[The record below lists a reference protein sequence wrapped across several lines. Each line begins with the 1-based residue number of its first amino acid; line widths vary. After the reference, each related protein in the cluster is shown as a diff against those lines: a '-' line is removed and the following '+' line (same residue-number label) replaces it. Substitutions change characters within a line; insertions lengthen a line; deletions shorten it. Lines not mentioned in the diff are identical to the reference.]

1 MTVTGRD
8 QSPPLRNLFREKG
21 GCVREEKISPQSA
34 SQETYTGQSHGSG
47 RHLREQTMGISFLIF
62 SAQKIGLFVLDTEQP
77 SLPKS
82 IGRDG
87 IFVMP
92 SFYPLGIHLASP
104 VVDFKKKK
112 EEQPMTKRI
121 GSLLLALI
129 MTISLAVPA
138 MAVNETE
145 QTEEPTASTV
155 EPSAPTDADTS
166 APTPE
171 ETPDT
176 SDAKDEQPEAKKAPA
191 KAAVSVQSVQS
202 DLDAYFADLPLTAEA
217 QNGVSNLQWSVKNGI
232 LTSPKGFMQ
241 STRSLILTANA
252 DTHLTFEYKV
262 STEAKYDT
270 FTFTHNTTIVVNGV
284 SGIVD
289 WTLVELDV
297 KAGDTLTF
305 SYTKDSSGNKNDDC
319 IYLRNFT
326 AGEGIPITFH
336 ANGGTGEDYTQ
347 NIYGGKGTLKANT
360 FTCDGKVFAGWATSA
375 DGAAVYTDQAS
386 VTVTEA
392 LDLYACWADASTVTF
407 DNDGKTSTV
416 QAPTGAPIGSTLIP
430 SEGAKKGYQFDGW
443 FHDDTKLTAETVI
456 TEDITFTAKW
466 TPITYTIAFNAD
478 GDEGTMDSITA
489 TYDQEVTL
497 PACTF
502 TRAGYDFGGWSE
514 YKGSSSGSMTAK
526 NLASKQGASV
536 TLYAAWK
543 GQAVPVTIDY
553 NYEGSTPIQRTCV
566 VGQNYNYLR
575 LEDGSSKFS
584 AIEDP
589 TRIGWIFDG
598 WYDAAQDGNEITNQY
613 KFTDTTPM
621 TLYAHWVKGITVHFD
636 GNGYKGTIK
645 DKTVLVDKVFSSLPY
660 LTKSSY
666 PDNKALE
673 GWYTAKEGGEQVT
686 ADTKFTGDEVT
697 LYAHW
702 RDYQYVVKFNIKYSD
717 KATVTGT
724 MADFP
729 APFGKDV
736 TLPKC
741 TFTREGYRFAGW
753 ATSSYGSTVTYTDG
767 ATLNRAFEEDDWG
780 DGSEDGEIFNLYA
793 VWTETVFGQAYKD
806 IAAKLPTDNG
816 IRDTTALE
824 LPTSG
829 EGYTVNWSSSNT
841 DYLTDAGAVTLPE
854 TGSVTVTL
862 TATVTDTET
871 NETETKDYT
880 LTLYSLRQT
889 ETENALNAAAK
900 AMTGNLNPV
909 YGTDTNLIDFAS
921 KKLGD
926 KLNGITLTIKE
937 DATGNGGA
945 AVSKDGTITYY
956 FPQDTLSGSGTYF
969 YVPFVLE
976 KDGITVEKKWYTNIS
991 WDKCKLRTYL
1001 EQEIAAL
1008 TIPTEDVSEL
1018 SLPQVLKKDGNA
1030 LGWSNLTW
1038 TSSNEKVVKVGSAS
1052 SYNGDYKVTIYQT
1065 AVPTPVTLTATL
1077 KCNSVNGVSVT
1088 KSFDIVVAAGQG
1100 SDTVEE
1106 TLKQRMDAGFA
1117 KVGLRNW
1124 VTGEQMTPDADGV
1137 YTATEDILIPR
1148 TRDFGID
1155 GKYCPVSVTTSDNDV
1170 LEEPDVNNAARI
1182 WVYRDV
1188 PGGETKLVTMTV
1200 TMTDKASGVSVSRD
1214 FKIKVPALTQEEVDK
1229 EIALMEQV
1237 KAHYFDGI
1245 KANNPDKDH
1254 VTTNL
1259 HAFREAYLN
1268 EQNELTW
1275 VYHVDNMVNHG
1286 IVPVDMDGW
1295 YESEQWRTFRSSN
1308 PAIITHENLLVTQ
1321 PTSAKTV
1328 TITSW
1333 LSSETLG
1340 RYAEKHPDN
1349 AQLQKLHNQ
1358 VVTVSVIVPGTDGSE
1373 TPTDE
1378 RQTYSFTLYAPDGT
1392 QLIDCLLKDQLEGLT
1407 AVEVARTVL
1416 ENNGYQV
1423 IGGNYITAIV
1433 SPDGTKWSAGDDGDH
1448 SGWSYRINGKVTN
1461 SANLSNGDTIELFYT
1476 KDNTKET
1483 DHTNTP
1489 AAVARAIDAI
1499 GTVTKDSGDAIQAA
1513 RAAYDQLTDA
1523 QKSLIDQATVDKLT
1537 AAEKTWAD
1545 LNKPDEPKP
1554 PVEPT
1559 KPVANVIT
1567 AKSATKVTSGKA
1579 QSFQL
1584 SVKAKGGAK
1593 LTYQSDNKSVKVS
1606 KSGKV
1611 TIAKNFVGKATIT
1624 ITAGA
1629 TEAYTKTVK
1638 RVTVT
1643 VNPTGTTFRSVY
1655 NAKGKKLKAYWK
1667 KNSSISGYQLQYGT
1681 SKQFTNCKTVTLKSA
1696 KYTGAV
1702 RTKLSKGK
1710 TYYVRIRTY
1719 KKVGGKTYYSAWSK
1733 TRQVNIV
1740 R

>member
-1 MTVTGRD
+1 
-8 QSPPLRNLFREKG
+8 
-21 GCVREEKISPQSA
+21 
-34 SQETYTGQSHGSG
+34 
-47 RHLREQTMGISFLIF
+47 
-62 SAQKIGLFVLDTEQP
+62 
-77 SLPKS
+77 
-82 IGRDG
+82 
-87 IFVMP
+87 
-92 SFYPLGIHLASP
+92 
-104 VVDFKKKK
+104 
-112 EEQPMTKRI
+112 MTKRI

-138 MAVNETE
+138 MAVTETA
-145 QTEEPTASTV
+145 QTEDPTASTV
-155 EPSAPTDADTS
+155 ESTASTDADTS
-166 APTPE
+166 APTPD

-176 SDAKDEQPEAKKAPA
+176 SETEKDTDSREKKTAAKKAVA
-191 KAAVSVQSVQS
+191 KATVSVQSVQS

-456 TEDITFTAKW
+456 TEDVTFTAKW
-466 TPITYTIAFNAD
+466 TPITYTIAFDAD
-478 GDEGTMDSITA
+478 GGEGTMDSITA

-575 LEDGSSKFS
+575 QEDGSSKFS
-584 AIEDP
+584 AIPDP
-589 TRIGWIFDG
+589 TRTGWIFDG
-598 WYDAAQDGNEITNQY
+598 WYDAAQGGTEITNQY
-613 KFTDTTPM
+613 KFADTTPM
-621 TLYAHWVKGITVHFD
+621 TLYAHWVKG
-636 GNGYKGTIK
+636 
-645 DKTVLVDKVFSSLPY
+645 
-660 LTKSSY
+660 
-666 PDNKALE
+666 
-673 GWYTAKEGGEQVT
+673 
-686 ADTKFTGDEVT
+686 
-697 LYAHW
+697 
-702 RDYQYVVKFNIKYSD
+702 
-717 KATVTGT
+717 T

-729 APFGKDV
+729 APFGTDI

-741 TFTREGYRFAGW
+741 AFTREGYRFAGW
-753 ATSSYGSTVTYTDG
+753 ATSSYGSTAAYADEGTV
-767 ATLNRAFEEDDWG
+767 NRIFDDDDW

-793 VWTETVFGQAYKD
+793 LWEETVFGKAYKA
-806 IAAKLPTDNG
+806 IAAKLPTDNS

-829 EGYTVNWSSSNT
+829 DGYTVSWSSSNT
-841 DYLTDAGAVTLPE
+841 DYLTDTGAVTLPE
-854 TGSVTVTL
+854 TGSVAVTL
-862 TATVTDTET
+862 TATVTET
-871 NETETKDYT
+871 ATNQAQTKDYT

-889 ETENALNAAAK
+889 ETENALNAAVK

-926 KLNGITLTIKE
+926 KLNGIKLTIKE
-937 DATGNGGA
+937 DTTGNGGA
-945 AVSKDGTITYY
+945 GVSKDGTITYY
-956 FPQDTLSGSGTYF
+956 FNQDSLSGSGAYL

-976 KDGITVEKKWYTNIS
+976 KDGITAEQKWYTNLS
-991 WDKCKLRTYL
+991 WDKGKLRAYL

-1008 TIPTEDVSEL
+1008 SIDTEDVSEL
-1018 SLPQVLKKDGNA
+1018 SLPQVLKKDGNS

-1038 TSSNEKVVKVGSAS
+1038 TSSNEKVVKVGNAS
-1052 SYNGDYKVTIYQT
+1052 GYDGDYKVTIYKT

-1077 KCNSVNGVSVT
+1077 KCNSVDGVSVT
-1088 KSFDIVVAAGQG
+1088 KSFDIIVAAGTG

-1106 TLKQRMDAGFA
+1106 TLRQRMDAGFA

-1124 VTGEQMTPDADGV
+1124 VTGAQLTPDADGV
-1137 YTATEDILIPR
+1137 YTATEDIRIPR

-1155 GKYCPVSVTTSDNDV
+1155 GKYCPVSITTSDNDV

-1188 PGGETKLVTMTV
+1188 PGGTTKVVTMTV
-1200 TMTDKASGVSVSRD
+1200 TITDKASGVSVSRA

-1308 PAIITHENLLVTQ
+1308 PTIITHENLLVTQ

-1349 AQLQKLHNQ
+1349 VQLQKLHNQ
-1358 VVTVSVIVPGTDGSE
+1358 VVSVSVIVPGTDGSE

-1378 RQTYSFTLYAPDGT
+1378 RQTYAFTCYAPDGT
-1392 QLIDCLLKDQLEGLT
+1392 QLIDCLLRDQPEGMT
-1407 AVEVARTVL
+1407 AVDAARKVL
-1416 ENNGYQV
+1416 EANGYQV

-1448 SGWSYRINGKVTN
+1448 SGWSYRINGKVTD

-1476 KDNTKET
+1476 KDYTQEA

-1489 AAVARAIDAI
+1489 ASVARAIEAI

-1545 LNKPDEPKP
+1545 LNKPDEP
-1554 PVEPT
+1554 T

-1567 AKSATKVTSGKA
+1567 AKSAAKVTSGKV

-1584 SVKAKGGAK
+1584 SAKAKGGAK
-1593 LTYQSDNKSVKVS
+1593 LTYRSDNKSVKVS

-1629 TEAYTKTVK
+1629 TKDYTKTVK
-1638 RVTVT
+1638 RITVT

-1655 NAKGKKLKAYWK
+1655 NAKSQKLKAYWK
-1667 KNSSISGYQLQYGT
+1667 KNSSVSGYQLQYGT

-1696 KYTGAV
+1696 NCTGAV
-1702 RTKLSKGK
+1702 RTKLRKGK

-1733 TRQVNIV
+1733 TRQVKIV

>member
-1 MTVTGRD
+1 
-8 QSPPLRNLFREKG
+8 
-21 GCVREEKISPQSA
+21 
-34 SQETYTGQSHGSG
+34 
-47 RHLREQTMGISFLIF
+47 
-62 SAQKIGLFVLDTEQP
+62 
-77 SLPKS
+77 
-82 IGRDG
+82 
-87 IFVMP
+87 
-92 SFYPLGIHLASP
+92 
-104 VVDFKKKK
+104 
-112 EEQPMTKRI
+112 MTKRI

-138 MAVNETE
+138 MAVTETA
-145 QTEEPTASTV
+145 QTEEATASTV
-155 EPSAPTDADTS
+155 EPITPTDADTS
-166 APTPE
+166 APAPE

-176 SDAKDEQPEAKKAPA
+176 SETEKDTDSKEKKTAPKKAVAPLA
-191 KAAVSVQSVQS
+191 SLPTVAEYFSSLPFTANPGSGTTQWKTASLDGETVLSSGSKGKANSTST
-202 DLDAYFADLPLTAEA
+202 LTLTA
-217 QNGVSNLQWSVKNGI
+217 
-232 LTSPKGFMQ
+232 T
-241 STRSLILTANA
+241 A

-262 STEAKYDT
+262 STEAKYDK
-270 FTFTHNTTIVVNGV
+270 FTLTHGSTTVVNGV
-284 SGIVD
+284 SGIID

-297 KAGDTLTF
+297 KNGDTLTF
-305 SYTKDSSGNKNDDC
+305 SYKKDSSGDQNDDC
-319 IYLRNFT
+319 VSLRNFT
-326 AGEGIPITFH
+326 AGAGIPITFH

-360 FTCDGKVFAGWATSA
+360 FTCAGKVFAGWATSA
-375 DGAAVYTDQAS
+375 DGTAVYTDKAS

-407 DNDGKTSTV
+407 DNNGKTSTV
-416 QAPTGAPIGSTLIP
+416 QAPTGAPIGGALIP
-430 SEGAKKGYQFDGW
+430 SEGTKTGYQFNGW
-443 FHDDTKLTAETVI
+443 FHGDTQLTAETVI
-456 TEDITFTAKW
+456 TEDVTFTAKW

-478 GDEGTMDSITA
+478 GGEGTMDSIPA

-497 PACTF
+497 PECAF

-526 NLASKQGASV
+526 NLTAKQGATV

-566 VGQNYNYLR
+566 VGQNYNYIR
-575 LEDGSSKFS
+575 LENGSSKFS
-584 AIEDP
+584 AIQDP
-589 TRIGWIFDG
+589 TRTGWIFDG
-598 WYDAAQDGNEITNQY
+598 WYDAAQGGTEITNQY
-613 KFTDTTPM
+613 KFADTTPM
-621 TLYAHWVKGITVHFD
+621 TLYAHWLKGITVHFD

-666 PDNKALE
+666 PDNQALD

-753 ATSSYGSTVTYTDG
+753 ATSSYGSTAAYADEGTV
-767 ATLNRAFEEDDWG
+767 NRVFDDDDW
-780 DGSEDGEIFNLYA
+780 DGSEDGESFNLYA
-793 VWTETVFGQAYKD
+793 LWEETVFGKAYKA
-806 IAAKLPTDNG
+806 IAAKLPTNNS

-829 EGYTVNWSSSNT
+829 DGYTVSWSSSNT
-841 DYLTDAGAVTLPE
+841 DYVTDAGAVTLPE

-862 TATVTDTET
+862 TATVTET
-871 NETETKDYT
+871 ATNQTETKDYT

-900 AMTGNLNPV
+900 AMTGNLSPV

-926 KLNGITLTIKE
+926 KLDGIKLTIKE
-937 DATGNGGA
+937 DVTGNGGA
-945 AVSKDGTITYY
+945 GVSKDGTITYY
-956 FPQDTLSGSGTYF
+956 FNQDSLSGSGAYL

-976 KDGITVEKKWYTNIS
+976 KDGITVEQKWYTNLS
-991 WDKCKLRTYL
+991 WDKGKLRAYL

-1038 TSSNEKVVKVGSAS
+1038 TSSNETVVKVGSAS
-1052 SYNGDYKVTIYQT
+1052 SYNGDYKVTIYKT

-1077 KCNSVNGVSVT
+1077 KCNSVDGVSVT
-1088 KSFDIVVAAGQG
+1088 KSFDIIVAAGTG

-1106 TLKQRMDAGFA
+1106 TLRQRMDAGFA

-1137 YTATEDILIPR
+1137 YTATEDIRIPR

-1170 LEEPDVNNAARI
+1170 LEDPDVNNAARI

-1188 PGGETKLVTMTV
+1188 PGGTTKVVTMTV
-1200 TMTDKASGVSVSRD
+1200 TITDKASGVSVSRD

-1268 EQNELTW
+1268 EQDELTW

-1308 PAIITHENLLVTQ
+1308 PAIIAHENLLVTQ

-1349 AQLQKLHNQ
+1349 VQLQKLHNQ
-1358 VVTVSVIVPGTDGSE
+1358 VVSVSVIVPGTDGSE

-1378 RQTYSFTLYAPDGT
+1378 RQTYAFTLYAPDGT
-1392 QLIDCLLKDQLEGLT
+1392 QLVDCLLRDQPEGMT
-1407 AVEVARTVL
+1407 AVDAARKVL
-1416 ENNGYQV
+1416 EANGYQV

-1448 SGWSYRINGKVTN
+1448 SGWSYRINGKVTD

-1476 KDNTKET
+1476 KDYTQEA

-1489 AAVARAIDAI
+1489 ASVARAIDAI

-1537 AAEKTWAD
+1537 AAEKAWAD
-1545 LNKPDEPKP
+1545 LNKPDEP
-1554 PVEPT
+1554 T
-1559 KPVANVIT
+1559 KPAANVIT
-1567 AKSATKVTSGKA
+1567 AKSAAKVTSGKA

-1584 SVKAKGGAK
+1584 SAKAKGGAK
-1593 LTYQSDNKSVKVS
+1593 LTYRSDNKSVKVS

-1611 TIAKNFVGKATIT
+1611 TIAKHFVGKATIT

-1629 TEAYTKTVK
+1629 TKDYTKTVK

-1655 NAKGKKLKAYWK
+1655 NAKGQKLKAYWK

-1702 RTKLSKGK
+1702 RTKLRKGK

>member
-1 MTVTGRD
+1 
-8 QSPPLRNLFREKG
+8 
-21 GCVREEKISPQSA
+21 
-34 SQETYTGQSHGSG
+34 
-47 RHLREQTMGISFLIF
+47 
-62 SAQKIGLFVLDTEQP
+62 
-77 SLPKS
+77 
-82 IGRDG
+82 
-87 IFVMP
+87 
-92 SFYPLGIHLASP
+92 
-104 VVDFKKKK
+104 
-112 EEQPMTKRI
+112 MTKRI

-217 QNGVSNLQWSVKNGI
+217 QNGASNLQWSVKNGI

-305 SYTKDSSGNKNDDC
+305 SYKKDSSGNKNDDC
-319 IYLRNFT
+319 VYLRNFT
-326 AGEGIPITFH
+326 VGAGIPITFH

-360 FTCDGKVFAGWATSA
+360 FTCDGKVFAGWATST
-375 DGAAVYTDQAS
+375 DGAVVYTDQAS

-392 LDLYACWADASTVTF
+392 MDLYACWADASTVTF

-430 SEGAKKGYQFDGW
+430 SEGVKKGYQFDGW

-478 GDEGTMDSITA
+478 GGEGTMDSITA

-526 NLASKQGASV
+526 NLTSTQGATV
-536 TLYAAWK
+536 TLFATWK
-543 GQAVPVTIDY
+543 GQDVPVTINL
-553 NYEGSTPIQRTCV
+553 NYEGSTPIYRTCI
-566 VGQNYNYLR
+566 VGENYNFIR

-589 TRIGWIFDG
+589 ARTGWKFVG
-598 WYDAAQDGNEITNQY
+598 WYDAAEGGNEITNQY

-702 RDYQYVVKFNIKYSD
+702 RDYQYVIKFNIKYSD
-717 KATVTGT
+717 KSTVTGT

-729 APFGKDV
+729 APFGQDV

-753 ATSSYGSTVTYTDG
+753 ATSSYGSTVAYADEGTV
-767 ATLNRAFEEDDWG
+767 NRVFDDDDW
-780 DGSEDGEIFNLYA
+780 DGSEDGEPFNLYA
-793 VWTETVFGQAYKD
+793 LWEETVFSKAYQA
-806 IAAKLPTDNG
+806 IAAKLPSDNN
-816 IRDTTALE
+816 IRDTTTLD

-829 EGYTVNWSSSNT
+829 EGYTVSWSSSNT
-841 DYLTDAGAVTLPE
+841 DYITNDGAVTLPE
-854 TGSVTVTL
+854 TGNVTVTL
-862 TATVTDTET
+862 TATVTETAT
-871 NETETKDYT
+871 NETQTKDYT

-900 AMTGNLNPV
+900 AMTGNLAPV

-926 KLNGITLTIKE
+926 KLDGITLTIKE

-991 WDKCKLRTYL
+991 WDKGKLRTYL

-1008 TIPTEDVSEL
+1008 SIDTENVSEL
-1018 SLPQVLKKDGNA
+1018 SLPQVLKKDGNNLA
-1030 LGWSNLTW
+1030 WSKLTW
-1038 TSSNEKVVKVGSAS
+1038 TSSNEKVVKVGTAP
-1052 SYNGDYKVTIYQT
+1052 SYPYYSDYTVTIYKT

-1077 KCNSVNGVSVT
+1077 KCNSVDGVSVT
-1088 KSFDIVVAAGQG
+1088 KSFDIIVAAGTG

-1200 TMTDKASGVSVSRD
+1200 TITDKASGVSVSRD

-1259 HAFREAYLN
+1259 HAFHEAYLN
-1268 EQNELTW
+1268 EQGELTW
-1275 VYHVDNMVNHG
+1275 IYHVDNMVNHG

-1448 SGWSYRINGKVTN
+1448 SGWSYRINGKVTD

-1476 KDNTKET
+1476 KDYTQEA

-1489 AAVARAIDAI
+1489 TSVARAIEAI

-1667 KNSSISGYQLQYGT
+1667 KNSSIIGYQLQYGT

-1702 RTKLSKGK
+1702 RTKLRKGK

>member
-1 MTVTGRD
+1 
-8 QSPPLRNLFREKG
+8 
-21 GCVREEKISPQSA
+21 
-34 SQETYTGQSHGSG
+34 
-47 RHLREQTMGISFLIF
+47 
-62 SAQKIGLFVLDTEQP
+62 
-77 SLPKS
+77 
-82 IGRDG
+82 
-87 IFVMP
+87 
-92 SFYPLGIHLASP
+92 
-104 VVDFKKKK
+104 
-112 EEQPMTKRI
+112 MTKRI

-138 MAVNETE
+138 MAVTETA
-145 QTEEPTASTV
+145 QTEEPTTSTG
-155 EPSAPTDADTS
+155 EPITPTDADTS
-166 APTPE
+166 APAPE

-176 SDAKDEQPEAKKAPA
+176 SETEKDTGSKETTPAAKKAVAPLA
-191 KAAVSVQSVQS
+191 ALPTVAEYFSSLPFTANPGSGTTQWKTASLDGETVLSSGSKGKANSTST
-202 DLDAYFADLPLTAEA
+202 LTLTA
-217 QNGVSNLQWSVKNGI
+217 
-232 LTSPKGFMQ
+232 T
-241 STRSLILTANA
+241 A

-262 STEAKYDT
+262 STEPKYDK
-270 FTFTHNTTIVVNGV
+270 FTLTHGSTTVVNGV
-284 SGIVD
+284 SGIID

-297 KAGDTLTF
+297 KNGDTLTF
-305 SYTKDSSGNKNDDC
+305 SYKKDSSGDKNDDC
-319 IYLRNFT
+319 VSLRNFT
-326 AGEGIPITFH
+326 VGEGIPITFH
-336 ANGGTGEDYTQ
+336 ANGGTGDDYTQ

-360 FTCDGKVFAGWATSA
+360 FTCDGKVFAGWATST
-375 DGAAVYTDQAS
+375 DGTAVYTDQAS

-407 DNDGKTSTV
+407 DNNGKISTV
-416 QAPTGAPIGSTLIP
+416 QAPTGAAIGGALIP
-430 SEGAKKGYQFDGW
+430 DAGTKTGYQFDGW
-443 FHDDTKLTAETVI
+443 FHDDTQLTAETVI
-456 TEDITFTAKW
+456 TEDVTFTAKW

-478 GDEGTMDSITA
+478 GGEGTMDSIPA

-497 PACTF
+497 PECAF

-526 NLASKQGASV
+526 NLTAKQGATV

-575 LEDGSSKFS
+575 QEDGSSKFS
-584 AIEDP
+584 AIKDP
-589 TRIGWIFDG
+589 TRTGWIFDG
-598 WYDAAQDGNEITNQY
+598 WYDAAQGGTEITNQY
-613 KFTDTTPM
+613 KFADTTPM

-645 DKTVLVDKVFSSLPY
+645 DKTVLADKVFSSLPY

-666 PDNKALE
+666 PDNQSLD

-753 ATSSYGSTVTYTDG
+753 ATSSYGSTAAYADEGTV
-767 ATLNRAFEEDDWG
+767 NRVFDDDDW
-780 DGSEDGEIFNLYA
+780 DGSEDGESFNLYA
-793 VWTETVFGQAYKD
+793 LWEETVFGKAYKA
-806 IAAKLPTDNG
+806 IAAKLPTDNS

-829 EGYTVNWSSSNT
+829 DGYTVSWSSSNT
-841 DYLTDAGAVTLPE
+841 DYLTDTGAVTLPE

-862 TATVTDTET
+862 TATVTET
-871 NETETKDYT
+871 ATNQTQTKDYT

-889 ETENALNAAAK
+889 ATENALNAAAK
-900 AMTGNLNPV
+900 AMTGSLAPV

-926 KLNGITLTIKE
+926 KLDGITLTIKE
-937 DATGNGGA
+937 DVTGNGGA
-945 AVSKDGTITYY
+945 GVSKDGTITYY
-956 FPQDTLSGSGTYF
+956 FNQDSLSGSGAYL

-976 KDGITVEKKWYTNIS
+976 KDGITVEQKWYTNLS
-991 WDKCKLRTYL
+991 WDKGKLRAYL

-1052 SYNGDYKVTIYQT
+1052 SYNGDYKVTIYKT

-1077 KCNSVNGVSVT
+1077 KCNSVDGVSVI
-1088 KSFDIVVAAGQG
+1088 KSFDIIVAAGTG

-1106 TLKQRMDAGFA
+1106 TLRQRMDAGFA

-1124 VTGEQMTPDADGV
+1124 VTGEQLTPDADGV
-1137 YTATEDILIPR
+1137 YTATEDIRIPR

-1188 PGGETKLVTMTV
+1188 PGGTTKVVTMTV
-1200 TMTDKASGVSVSRD
+1200 TITDKASGVSVSRD

-1268 EQNELTW
+1268 EQDELTW

-1295 YESEQWRTFRSSN
+1295 YESEQWRIFRSSN

-1349 AQLQKLHNQ
+1349 VQLQKLHNQ
-1358 VVTVSVIVPGTDGSE
+1358 VVSVSVIVPGTDGSE

-1378 RQTYSFTLYAPDGT
+1378 RQTYAFTLYAPDGT
-1392 QLIDCLLKDQLEGLT
+1392 QLMDCLLRDQPEGMT
-1407 AVEVARTVL
+1407 AVDAARKVL
-1416 ENNGYQV
+1416 EANGYQV

-1448 SGWSYRINGKVTN
+1448 SGWSYRINGKVTD

-1476 KDNTKET
+1476 KDYTQEA

-1489 AAVARAIDAI
+1489 ASVARAIDAI

-1513 RAAYDQLTDA
+1513 RTAYDQLTDA

-1537 AAEKTWAD
+1537 AAEKAWAD
-1545 LNKPDEPKP
+1545 LNKPDEP
-1554 PVEPT
+1554 T
-1559 KPVANVIT
+1559 KPAANVIT
-1567 AKSATKVTSGKA
+1567 AKSAAKVTSGKA

-1584 SVKAKGGAK
+1584 SAKAKGGAK
-1593 LTYQSDNKSVKVS
+1593 LTYRSDNKSVKVS

-1611 TIAKNFVGKATIT
+1611 TIAKHFVGKVTIT

-1629 TEAYTKTVK
+1629 TKDYTKTVK

-1655 NAKGKKLKAYWK
+1655 NARGQKLKAYWK

-1681 SKQFTNCKTVTLKSA
+1681 SNQFTNCKTVTLKSP

-1702 RTKLSKGK
+1702 RTKLRKGK
-1710 TYYVRIRTY
+1710 TYCVRIRTY

-1733 TRQVNIV
+1733 TKQVNIV

>member
-1 MTVTGRD
+1 
-8 QSPPLRNLFREKG
+8 
-21 GCVREEKISPQSA
+21 
-34 SQETYTGQSHGSG
+34 
-47 RHLREQTMGISFLIF
+47 
-62 SAQKIGLFVLDTEQP
+62 
-77 SLPKS
+77 
-82 IGRDG
+82 
-87 IFVMP
+87 
-92 SFYPLGIHLASP
+92 
-104 VVDFKKKK
+104 
-112 EEQPMTKRI
+112 MTKRI

-138 MAVNETE
+138 MAVTETE

-155 EPSAPTDADTS
+155 EPTAPTDADTPADTS
-166 APTPE
+166 APAPE
-171 ETPDT
+171 ETPDAST
-176 SDAKDEQPEAKKAPA
+176 STPEKTPAPSETEKDTDSKEKKTAAKKAV
-191 KAAVSVQSVQS
+191 VSIQSVQS
-202 DLDAYFADLPLTAEA
+202 DLDAYFADLPLNATVGSGTVT
-217 QNGVSNLQWSVKNGI
+217 QWKKTTLNGENI
-232 LTSPKGFMQ
+232 LTTCNYHSPRGT
-241 STRSLILTANA
+241 STLTLEATA

-262 STEAKYDT
+262 STEPKYDT
-270 FTFTHNTTIVVNGV
+270 FTLTHGSTTVVNGV
-284 SGIVD
+284 SGIID

-305 SYTKDSSGNKNDDC
+305 KYAKDGSGDQNDDRV
-319 IYLRNFT
+319 YLRSFT
-326 AGEGIPITFH
+326 AGAGIPITFH
-336 ANGGTGEDYTQ
+336 ANGGTGADYTQ

-360 FTCDGKVFAGWATSA
+360 FTCDGKVFIGWATSA
-375 DGAAVYTDQAS
+375 EGDVVYADLAS
-386 VTVTEA
+386 VTDVTEA
-392 LDLYACWADASTVTF
+392 MELYARWADASTVTF
-407 DNDGKTSTV
+407 DNNGKTSTV
-416 QAPTGAPIGSTLIP
+416 QIPTNDAIGSARIP
-430 SEGAKKGYQFDGW
+430 SEGTKKGYLFGGW
-443 FHDDTKLTAETVI
+443 FHNDTQLTAETVI

-466 TPITYTIAFNAD
+466 TPITYTIAFDPN
-478 GDEGTMDSITA
+478 GGEGTMDPISAI
-489 TYDQEVTL
+489 YDQEFTL
-497 PACTF
+497 PECAF
-502 TRAGYDFGGWSE
+502 TRAGYDFAGWNN
-514 YKGSSSGSMTAK
+514 TAK
-526 NLASKQGASV
+526 KNLTDQQGATF
-536 TLYAAWK
+536 TLRATWK
-543 GQAVPVTIDY
+543 GQDVPVTIDL
-553 NYEGSTPIQRTCV
+553 NYEGSTPTQRTCV
-566 VGQNYNYLR
+566 VGENYNYIR
-575 LEDGSSKFS
+575 NTQTGGAKYS
-584 AIEDP
+584 AIQDP
-589 TRIGWIFDG
+589 ARIGWIFGG
-598 WYDAAQDGNEITNQY
+598 WYDAAEGGTEITNQY

-636 GNGYKGTIK
+636 GNGYKGTIS
-645 DKTVLVDKVFSSLPY
+645 DKTVLADKVFSSLPY
-660 LTKSSY
+660 LISYYY
-666 PDNKALE
+666 PDNQTLD
-673 GWYTAKEGGEQVT
+673 GWYTAKEGGEKVT

-702 RDYQYVVKFNIKYSD
+702 RDYQYIVKFNIKSSD
-717 KATVTGT
+717 KSTVTGT
-724 MADFP
+724 MEDFP
-729 APFGKDV
+729 APFDKDV

-767 ATLNRAFEEDDWG
+767 ATLNRPFEEDDW
-780 DGSEDGEIFNLYA
+780 DEGSEDNEPFNLYA
-793 VWTETVFGQAYKD
+793 IWTETVFGKAYKA
-806 IAAKLPTDNG
+806 IAAKLPTGNG
-816 IRDTTALE
+816 IRENTTLE
-824 LPTSG
+824 LPTTSS
-829 EGYTVNWSSSNT
+829 EDGYTISWSSSNT
-841 DYLTDAGAVTLPE
+841 DYITNDGAVTLPE
-854 TGSVTVTL
+854 TGNMTVTL
-862 TATVTDTET
+862 TATVTET
-871 NETETKDYT
+871 ATGETETKDYT

-926 KLNGITLTIKE
+926 KLDGIKLTIKE
-937 DATGNGGA
+937 DTTGNGGA
-945 AVSKDGTITYY
+945 AVSKGGTITYY
-956 FPQDTLSGSGTYF
+956 FPQDSLSGSGTYF

-976 KDGITVEKKWYTNIS
+976 KDGITVEKEWYTNIS
-991 WDKCKLRTYL
+991 WDKGKLRTYL
-1001 EQEIAAL
+1001 EQEIE
-1008 TIPTEDVSEL
+1008 TVSIPTEEVSEL
-1018 SLPQVLKKDGNA
+1018 SLPQVLKKDGNN

-1038 TSSNEKVVKVGSAS
+1038 TSSNDKVVKIGTTSG
-1052 SYNGDYKVTIYQT
+1052 YYGDYKVTIYKT

-1077 KCNSVNGVSVT
+1077 TCNSARDVPVT
-1088 KSFDIVVAAGQG
+1088 KSFDIVVAAGTG

-1117 KVGLRNW
+1117 KAGLRNW
-1124 VTGEQMTPDADGV
+1124 VTGQQMTPDVDGA
-1137 YTATEDILIPR
+1137 YTATEDIRIPR

-1170 LEEPDVNNAARI
+1170 LEEPGVNNAARI

-1200 TMTDKASGVSVSRD
+1200 TITDKASGVSVSRD
-1214 FKIKVPALTQEEVDK
+1214 FKIKVPALTQDEVDK

-1268 EQNELTW
+1268 EQDELTW

-1358 VVTVSVIVPGTDGSE
+1358 VVSVSVIVPGTDGSE

-1378 RQTYSFTLYAPDGT
+1378 RQTYAFTLYAPDGT
-1392 QLIDCLLKDQLEGLT
+1392 QLIDCLLKDQLEGMT

-1423 IGGNYITAIV
+1423 IGGNYITAVIT
-1433 SPDGTKWSAGDDGDH
+1433 PDGTMWRAGDDGDH

-1499 GTVTKDSGDAIQAA
+1499 GTVTKDSGDAIQSA

-1537 AAEKTWAD
+1537 AAEQAWAD
-1545 LNKPDEPKP
+1545 LNKPDEP
-1554 PVEPT
+1554 T
-1559 KPVANVIT
+1559 KPVSNVIT
-1567 AKSATKVTSGKA
+1567 AKSATKVASTKA

-1584 SVKAKGGAK
+1584 GAKAKGGAK
-1593 LTYQSDNKSVKVS
+1593 LTYKSNNKSVTVS
-1606 KSGKV
+1606 QSGKV
-1611 TIAKNFVGKATIT
+1611 TIAKNFVGTATIT
-1624 ITAGA
+1624 ITSGA
-1629 TEAYTKTVK
+1629 TKTYTKTVK
-1638 RVTVT
+1638 RITIT
-1643 VNPTGTTFRSVY
+1643 VNPAGTTFRSVY
-1655 NAKGKKLKAYWK
+1655 NGKGKKLKAYWK
-1667 KNSSISGYQLQYGT
+1667 KNSRVSGYQLQY
-1681 SKQFTNCKTVTLKSA
+1681 SRKQFTNVKTVTLKGA
-1696 KYTGAV
+1696 NCTGAI
-1702 RTKLSKGK
+1702 RSKLTKGK
-1710 TYYVRIRTY
+1710 TYSVRIRTY
-1719 KKVGGKTYYSAWSK
+1719 KKVGGKVYYSAWSK
-1733 TRQVNIV
+1733 NKQVKIV

>member
-1 MTVTGRD
+1 
-8 QSPPLRNLFREKG
+8 
-21 GCVREEKISPQSA
+21 
-34 SQETYTGQSHGSG
+34 
-47 RHLREQTMGISFLIF
+47 
-62 SAQKIGLFVLDTEQP
+62 
-77 SLPKS
+77 
-82 IGRDG
+82 
-87 IFVMP
+87 
-92 SFYPLGIHLASP
+92 
-104 VVDFKKKK
+104 
-112 EEQPMTKRI
+112 MTKRI

-129 MTISLAVPA
+129 MTFSLAVPA
-138 MAVNETE
+138 MAVTETE

-155 EPSAPTDADTS
+155 EPTAPTDADTPADTS
-166 APTPE
+166 APAPEEAPDASTSTPE
-171 ETPDT
+171 KTPAPSETEKDT
-176 SDAKDEQPEAKKAPA
+176 DSKEKKTAAKKA
-191 KAAVSVQSVQS
+191 AAPLAATPTVAEYFSSLPFTANPGSGTTQWKTAS
-202 DLDAYFADLPLTAEA
+202 LDGETVLSSGNKGKSYGTSTLTLTA
-217 QNGVSNLQWSVKNGI
+217 
-232 LTSPKGFMQ
+232 T
-241 STRSLILTANA
+241 A

-270 FTFTHNTTIVVNGV
+270 FTLKHNSTTVVDKV
-284 SGIVD
+284 SGVID

-297 KAGDTLTF
+297 KNGDTLTF
-305 SYTKDSSGNKNDDC
+305 EYAKDGSGDKNDDC
-319 IYLRNFT
+319 VSLRNFT

-360 FTCDGKVFAGWATSA
+360 FTCDGKVFIGWATSA
-375 DGAAVYTDQAS
+375 EGDVVYADLAS
-386 VTVTEA
+386 VTDVTEA
-392 LDLYACWADASTVTF
+392 MELYARWADASTVTF
-407 DNDGKTSTV
+407 DNNGKTSTV
-416 QAPTGAPIGSTLIP
+416 QIPTNDVIGSARIP
-430 SEGAKKGYQFDGW
+430 SEGTKKGYLFGGW
-443 FHDDTKLTAETVI
+443 FHNDTQLTAETVI

-466 TPITYTIAFNAD
+466 TPITYTIAFDPN
-478 GDEGTMDSITA
+478 GGEGTMDPISA
-489 TYDQEVTL
+489 TYDQEFTL
-497 PACTF
+497 PECTF
-502 TRAGYDFGGWSE
+502 TRAGYDFSGWSN
-514 YKGSSSGSMTAK
+514 TAK
-526 NLASKQGASV
+526 KNLTDQQGATV
-536 TLYAAWK
+536 TLRATWN

-553 NYEGSTPIQRTCV
+553 NYEGSTPTQRTCV
-566 VGQNYNYLR
+566 VGENYNYIR
-575 LEDGSSKFS
+575 TETGGSKYS
-584 AIEDP
+584 AIQDP
-589 TRIGWIFDG
+589 ARIGWIFDG
-598 WYDAAQDGNEITNQY
+598 WYDAAEGGSEITNQY

-636 GNGYKGTIK
+636 GNGYKGTIS
-645 DKTVLVDKVFSSLPY
+645 DKTVLADKVFSSLPY
-660 LTKSSY
+660 LSSYYY
-666 PDNKALE
+666 PDNQTLD

-702 RDYQYVVKFNIKYSD
+702 RDYQYVVKFNIKSSD
-717 KATVTGT
+717 KSTVKGT
-724 MADFP
+724 MEDFP
-729 APFGKDV
+729 ASFGKDV

-767 ATLNRAFEEDDWG
+767 DSLNRTYDSWDN
-780 DGSEDGEIFNLYA
+780 EDGETFNLYA
-793 VWTETVFGQAYKD
+793 VWEETVFGKAYKA

-816 IRDTTALE
+816 IRDATALD

-829 EGYTVNWSSSNT
+829 DGYTVSWSSGST
-841 DYLTDAGAVTLPE
+841 DYITDAGAVTLPE

-871 NETETKDYT
+871 NETQTKDYT

-900 AMTGNLNPV
+900 AMTGTLNPV

-926 KLNGITLTIKE
+926 KLDGIKLTIKE
-937 DATGNGGA
+937 DTTGNGGA
-945 AVSKDGTITYY
+945 AVSKGGTITYY
-956 FPQDTLSGSGTYF
+956 FPQDSLSGSGTYF

-976 KDGITVEKKWYTNIS
+976 KDGITVEKEWYTNIS
-991 WDKCKLRTYL
+991 WDKGKLRAYL
-1001 EQEIAAL
+1001 EREIE
-1008 TIPTEDVSEL
+1008 TVSIPTEEVSEL
-1018 SLPQVLKKDGNA
+1018 SLPQVLKKDGNN

-1038 TSSNEKVVKVGSAS
+1038 TSSNDKVVKIGTTSG
-1052 SYNGDYKVTIYQT
+1052 YYGDYKVTIYKT

-1077 KCNSVNGVSVT
+1077 TCNSARDVPVT
-1088 KSFDIVVAAGQG
+1088 KSFDIVVAASTG
-1100 SDTVEE
+1100 SDTVEA

-1117 KVGLRNW
+1117 KAGLRNW
-1124 VTGEQMTPDADGV
+1124 VTGQQMTPDADGA
-1137 YTATEDILIPR
+1137 YTATEDIRIPR

-1155 GKYCPVSVTTSDNDV
+1155 GKYCPISVTTSDNDV
-1170 LEEPDVNNAARI
+1170 LEEPGVNNAARI

-1200 TMTDKASGVSVSRD
+1200 TITDKASGVSVSRD
-1214 FKIKVPALTQEEVDK
+1214 FKIKVPALTQEEVDQ
-1229 EIALMEQV
+1229 EIALMKQV

-1259 HAFREAYLN
+1259 HAFHEAYLN
-1268 EQNELTW
+1268 EQGELTW

-1321 PTSAKTV
+1321 PTSARTV

-1349 AQLQKLHNQ
+1349 VQLQKLHNQ
-1358 VVTVSVIVPGTDGSE
+1358 VVSVSVIVPGTDGSE

-1378 RQTYSFTLYAPDGT
+1378 RQTYAFTLYAPDGT
-1392 QLIDCLLKDQLEGLT
+1392 QLIDCLLKDQLEGMT
-1407 AVEVARTVL
+1407 AVEVARIVL

-1461 SANLSNGDTIELFYT
+1461 SANPSNGDTIELFYT

-1489 AAVARAIDAI
+1489 ATVARAIDAI
-1499 GTVTKDSGDAIQAA
+1499 GTVTKDSGDAIQSA

-1537 AAEKTWAD
+1537 AAEQAWAD
-1545 LNKPDEPKP
+1545 LNKPD
-1554 PVEPT
+1554 EPT

-1567 AKSATKVTSGKA
+1567 AKSATKVASTKA
-1579 QSFQL
+1579 QFFQL
-1584 SVKAKGGAK
+1584 GAKAKGGAK
-1593 LTYQSDNKSVKVS
+1593 LTYKSNNKSVTVS
-1606 KSGKV
+1606 QSGKV
-1611 TIAKNFVGKATIT
+1611 TIAKNFAGSATIT
-1624 ITAGA
+1624 ITSGA
-1629 TEAYTKTVK
+1629 TKTYTKTIK
-1638 RVTVT
+1638 RITIT
-1643 VNPTGTTFRSVY
+1643 VNPAGTTFRSVY
-1655 NAKGKKLKAYWK
+1655 NGKGKKLKAYWK
-1667 KNSSISGYQLQYGT
+1667 KNSRVSGYQLQYSP
-1681 SKQFTNCKTVTLKSA
+1681 SKQFTNVKTVTLKGA
-1696 KYTGAV
+1696 NCTGAI
-1702 RTKLSKGK
+1702 RSKLTKGK
-1710 TYYVRIRTY
+1710 TYSVRIRTY
-1719 KKVGGKTYYSAWSK
+1719 KKVGGKVYYSAWSK
-1733 TRQVNIV
+1733 SKQVKIV